1 MRITGGELRG
11 RRLKVPSAGHV
22 RPTQDA
28 VREAVFSMLMNVV
41 PGSSFLDLF
50 AGSGAV
56 GIEAWSRGAAKV
68 TWVERD
74 PKVVRV
80 LKENVAELC
89 GVESV
94 RVISGDV
101 FSWLSRPALEPGSI
115 DVIYADPPY
124 ATEEE
129 PDRMDEVIERL
140 SDSGWLAPGALFV
153 SEQRT
158 GGDFPGPSGWERIK
172 ERRYGHT
179 RVLIFRKT
187 GKGAEHAT

>member
-11 RRLKVPSAGHV
+11 RRLKVPSGGHV

-50 AGSGAV
+50 AGSGSV
-56 GIEAWSRGAAKV
+56 GLEAWSRGAAKV
-68 TWVERD
+68 MWVEQD

-89 GVESV
+89 GEDSV
-94 RVISGDV
+94 QVVSADV
-101 FSWLSRPALEPGSI
+101 FSWLARPALAPGSI
-115 DVIYADPPY
+115 DVVYVDPPY
-124 ATEEE
+124 ATEEA
-129 PDRMDEVIERL
+129 PDRIEEVAQKL
-140 SDSGWLAPGALFV
+140 SDSGWLAPDAILV
-153 SEQRT
+153 TEQRT
-158 GGDFPGPSGWERIK
+158 GGEFPGPSGWERIK

-187 GKGAEHAT
+187 GKGG